1 MGLKVK
7 IIIAAILFTVIST
20 GFMYIK
26 ALRAEL
32 EAAAEVQI
40 RMEGVINQQKLVL
53 DRQEQDMKKM
63 QEVNRE
69 VSAKVANAQQEV
81 ADLNRKFAS
90 RDLSAIASAKPTET
104 EEKVNRGT
112 KDALRCN
119 EIVTGSP
126 LTADEKSGKIRNSI
140 CNVFIKDLIEKEKS
154 NAQ

>member
-1 MGLKVK
+1 MGLKIK
-7 IIIAAILFTVIST
+7 LIIALVLFTVIST

-53 DRQEQDMKKM
+53 ERQEQDMKKM
-63 QEVNRE
+63 QEVNKE
-69 VSAKVANAQQEV
+69 VSDKINNAQKEM
-81 ADLNRKFAS
+81 ADLNRKFAN

-104 EEKVNRGT
+104 EQKVNRGT

-119 EIVTGSP
+119 ELVTGAP
-126 LTADEKSGKIRNSI
+126 LTNDEKTGKIKNSI
-140 CNVFIKDLIEKEKS
+140 CADFIKAVIEKEKPS
-154 NAQ
+154 VK

>member
-1 MGLKVK
+1 
-7 IIIAAILFTVIST
+7 
-20 GFMYIK
+20 MYIK
-26 ALRAEL
+26 VLRAEL

-53 DRQEQDMKKM
+53 ERQEQDMKKM

-69 VSAKVANAQQEV
+69 VSDKINNAQKEV
-81 ADLNRKFAS
+81 ADLNRKFAN

-104 EEKVNRGT
+104 EQKVNRGT

-126 LTADEKSGKIRNSI
+126 LTEDEKSGKIKNGI
-140 CNVFIKDLIEKEKS
+140 CAAFIKAIIEKEKPS
-154 NAQ
+154 VK